1 MERTQKSFF
10 RRLFMPNEQSFAM
23 LKPGIVQRRLV
34 GEILARIE
42 KKGLDIVALKLMK
55 IDKNLARTHYI
66 EHEGKPFYEGLIK
79 YITSGPVVAMV
90 VSGDDAVGLLR
101 KLCGATKVEDALPGT
116 IRGDY
121 ADHTR
126 TNVIH
131 ASDGVESAKREI
143 SLFFSPAELIE
154 WKDGNDEW
162 I

>member
-1 MERTQKSFF
+1 
-10 RRLFMPNEQSFAM
+10 MPNELSFAM

-55 IDKNLARTHYI
+55 IDRKLAQTHYI
-66 EHEGKPFYEGLIK
+66 EHEGKDFYKGLVD

-90 VSGDDAVGLLR
+90 VRGDDAVSLLR

-126 TNVIH
+126 KNVIH

-143 SLFFSPAELIE
+143 GLFFTPSELIT

>member
-1 MERTQKSFF
+1 
-10 RRLFMPNEQSFAM
+10 MPNELSFAM

-42 KKGLDIVALKLMK
+42 KKGLDIVALKLME

-66 EHEGKPFYEGLIK
+66 EHEGKDFYNGLVD

-90 VSGDDAVGLLR
+90 VSGDDAVSLLR
-101 KLCGATKVEDALPGT
+101 KLCGATKVEEALPGT

-126 TNVIH
+126 NNVIH

-143 SLFFSPAELIE
+143 GLFFSPSELIA

>member
-1 MERTQKSFF
+1 
-10 RRLFMPNEQSFAM
+10 MPNELSFAM

-34 GEILARIE
+34 GEILTRIE
-42 KKGLDIVALKLMK
+42 KKGLDIIALKLMK
-55 IDKNLARTHYI
+55 IDRKLAQAHYI
-66 EHEGKPFYEGLIK
+66 EHEGKDFFQGLVE

-90 VSGDDAVGLLR
+90 VSGDGAVGLLR
-101 KLCGATKVEDALPGT
+101 KLCGATKVEEALPGT

-126 TNVIH
+126 MNVIH

-143 SLFFSPAELIE
+143 NLFFAPSELIR

>member
-1 MERTQKSFF
+1 
-10 RRLFMPNEQSFAM
+10 MPNELSFAM

-42 KKGLDIVALKLMK
+42 KKGLDIVALKLMD
-55 IDKNLARTHYI
+55 IDEKLAQAHYL
-66 EHEGKPFYEGLIK
+66 EHEGKDFFQGLVA

-90 VSGDDAVGLLR
+90 VGGDEAVGLLR

-126 TNVIH
+126 KNVIH
-131 ASDGVESAKREI
+131 ASDSVESAKREI
-143 SLFFSPAELIE
+143 SLFFSPSELVV

>member
-1 MERTQKSFF
+1 
-10 RRLFMPNEQSFAM
+10 MPNELSFAM

-42 KKGLDIVALKLMK
+42 KKGLDVIALKMMK
-55 IDKNLARTHYI
+55 IDKKQARNHYI
-66 EHEGKPFYEGLIK
+66 EHEGKPFYEGLIR

-90 VSGDDAVGLLR
+90 VRGDDAVSLLR
-101 KLCGATKVEDALPGT
+101 RLCGATKVEDALPGT

-131 ASDGVESAKREI
+131 ASDSVASADREI
-143 SLFFSPAELIE
+143 NLFFSPAELIE

>member
-1 MERTQKSFF
+1 
-10 RRLFMPNEQSFAM
+10 MPYELSFAM

-42 KKGLDIVALKLMK
+42 KKGLDILALKMMK
-55 IDKNLARTHYI
+55 IDENLARTHYI
-66 EHEGKPFYEGLIK
+66 EHEGKNFYKELVE

-90 VSGDDAVGLLR
+90 VSGDDAVSLLR

-143 SLFFSPAELIE
+143 SLFFSPAELIT

>member
-1 MERTQKSFF
+1 
-10 RRLFMPNEQSFAM
+10 MPNELSFAM

-55 IDKNLARTHYI
+55 IDKKLARNHYI
-66 EHEGKPFYEGLIK
+66 EHEGKPFYEGLIT

-126 TNVIH
+126 MNVIH
-131 ASDGVESAKREI
+131 ASDSMESAKREI
-143 SLFFSPAELIE
+143 DLFFTPAELIE

>member
-1 MERTQKSFF
+1 
-10 RRLFMPNEQSFAM
+10 MPNELSFAM

-55 IDKNLARTHYI
+55 IDRKLAETHYI
-66 EHEGKPFYEGLIK
+66 EHVGKDFYEPLVN
-79 YITSGPVVAMV
+79 YIISGPVVAMV
-90 VSGDDAVGLLR
+90 VRGDDAVSLLR

-126 TNVIH
+126 KNVIH
-131 ASDGVESAKREI
+131 ASDGAESAKREI
-143 SLFFSPAELIE
+143 GLFFSPAELIS